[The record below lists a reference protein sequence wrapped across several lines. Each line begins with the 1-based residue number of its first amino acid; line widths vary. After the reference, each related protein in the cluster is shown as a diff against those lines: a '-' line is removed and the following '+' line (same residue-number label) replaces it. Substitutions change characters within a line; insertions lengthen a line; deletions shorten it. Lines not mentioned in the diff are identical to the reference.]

1 MEHEPLPKSRL
12 DQLQE
17 AIANAASAIEAEFD
31 RTTNDW
37 LSCFGSMVFVV
48 DMYLSM
54 EKVQELLSPEKHQEA
69 LSRLEK
75 LKEHLHELRK
85 RYPEKE
91 TVPPDEIKQELLDSL
106 DVLK

>member
-1 MEHEPLPKSRL
+1 MENEPQPKTGL

-17 AIANAASAIEAEFD
+17 AIANASSAIEAEFD

-54 EKVQELLSPEKHQEA
+54 EKVQELLAPDKYQEA
-69 LSRLEK
+69 LSRLK
-75 LKEHLHELRK
+75 QLKERLRELREQ
-85 RYPEKE
+85 YPEK
-91 TVPPDEIKQELLDSL
+91 TTIPPDEIKQELLDAL